1 MTNSY
6 SLTETFSIVH
16 ARHISSRV
24 AADMRLMNR
33 YYGYPSESAIEN
45 YLEEIA
51 QLLASGYLATF
62 EIGFRRGGRRRLFT
76 LHYDV
81 RADGTLSDSR
91 AGGVPVGID
100 ISGAEPFNFLTHSAA
115 WSALSPDDRAAFEAT
130 LPVHR
135 IVDNAPIDGEG
146 YWVRDERSY
155 SAAGMGLSRGRF
167 VPL

>member
-1 MTNSY
+1 MTVSY
-6 SLTETFSIVH
+6 SLSETFSIAH

-33 YYGYPSESAIEN
+33 YYGYPAESAIEN

-51 QLLASGYLATF
+51 QRLARGYLATF
-62 EIGFRRGGRRRLFT
+62 EIGFKRAGRRLFT

-81 RADGTLSDSR
+81 RADGTLTDSR

-100 ISGAEPFNFLTHSAA
+100 TSNATRFNHLTHSAA
-115 WSALSPDDRAAFEAT
+115 WFALSSADRAAFEAT
-130 LPVHR
+130 LPVQR
-135 IVDNAPIDGEG
+135 IVDDAPIDGDG

-167 VPL
+167 VPR

>member
-1 MTNSY
+1 MTSSY
-6 SLTETFSIVH
+6 SLSETFSIAH

-33 YYGYPSESAIEN
+33 YYGYPAESAIEN
-45 YLEEIA
+45 HLEEIA
-51 QLLASGYLATF
+51 QFLAKGFLATF
-62 EIGFRRGGRRRLFT
+62 EIGFKRSGRRLFT

-100 ISGAEPFNFLTHSAA
+100 ITGAQPLNFLTHSTA
-115 WSALSPDDRAAFEAT
+115 WFALSPADRAAFEAT
-130 LPVHR
+130 LPVQR
-135 IVDNAPIDGEG
+135 IFGDAPIDGDG

-167 VPL
+167 VPR

>member
-1 MTNSY
+1 MTSSY
-6 SLTETFSIVH
+6 SLSETFSIAH

-33 YYGYPSESAIEN
+33 YYRYPAESAIEN

-51 QLLASGYLATF
+51 QLLAKGYLATF
-62 EIGFRRGGRRRLFT
+62 EIGFKRAGRRLFT

-100 ISGAEPFNFLTHSAA
+100 ISGAKPFNFLTHSTA
-115 WSALSPDDRAAFEAT
+115 WFDLSPTDRAAFEAR
-130 LPVHR
+130 LPVQR
-135 IVDNAPIDGEG
+135 IFDDAPIDGDG

-167 VPL
+167 VPR

>member
-1 MTNSY
+1 MTTSY

-24 AADMRLMNR
+24 AADMRLMSR
-33 YYGYPSESAIEN
+33 YYGYPSESAIED

-51 QLLASGYLATF
+51 QLLAKGYLATF
-62 EIGFRRGGRRRLFT
+62 EIGFKRNGRRLFT
-76 LHYDV
+76 LHYEV

-100 ISGAEPFNFLTHSAA
+100 ISGAKPFNFLTHSTAWFQLSAA
-115 WSALSPDDRAAFEAT
+115 DRAAFEAT
-130 LPVHR
+130 LPVQR
-135 IVDNAPIDGEG
+135 IFDDAPIDGDG

-155 SAAGMGLSRGRF
+155 AAAGMGLSRGRF
-167 VPL
+167 VPR